1 MCRVVQLDTL
11 RQDQWSLTFNGSLC
25 FLHCVILCNTEIQ
38 LCNVPRCANLHNA
51 AQLKLQLLT
60 CWLIFRVVQ
69 HCTTRKISRVTC
81 RVVQHRTTRRMR
93 GLTCRVVQHRTTRH
107 DGGHGEQSI
116 QGLVNVWPITTEVRA
131 CVAGIMGPVTNVYSA
146 YIQLVLVRRWADY
159 MHHEHSPFARWYS
172 LSVIVNHYEC
182 LSIV

>member
-1 MCRVVQLDTL
+1 M
-11 RQDQWSLTFNGSLC
+11 
-25 FLHCVILCNTEIQ
+25 
-38 LCNVPRCANLHNA
+38 LHNA
-51 AQLKLQLLT
+51 ARYTAYFLRCAMLHNAENKPAYMELQPQS
-60 CWLIFRVVQ
+60 CRVVWC
-69 HCTTRKISRVTC
+69 CTTRKISRVTC
-81 RVVQHRTTRRMR
+81 RIVQHHTTQRMR

-131 CVAGIMGPVTNVYSA
+131 CVAGIMGPVTNVYIA